1 MASIVVRNLDEHV
14 KQAIAER
21 ARLKGHSME
30 AEAREILSRA
40 ATPTNPLEQL
50 HELVA
55 EASAFVDLSLPERTV
70 EERDLNLP

>member
-1 MASIVVRNLDEHV
+1 MASLVVRNLDEHV

-30 AEAREILSRA
+30 AEAREILSSA
-40 ATPTNPLEQL
+40 AAPANPLEQL

-55 EASAFVDLSLPERTV
+55 EANAFVDLPLPERTV
-70 EERDLNLP
+70 EDRNLNLP